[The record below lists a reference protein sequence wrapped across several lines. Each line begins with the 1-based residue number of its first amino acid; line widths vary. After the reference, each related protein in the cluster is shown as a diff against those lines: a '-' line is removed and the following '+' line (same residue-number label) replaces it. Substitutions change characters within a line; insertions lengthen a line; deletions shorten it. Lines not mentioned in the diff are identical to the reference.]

1 MKGQVYELAKI
12 KIMVQLLD
20 VGYQIVKVL
29 SERQQTKTYLV
40 EKTNNSIQRLFI
52 VKQLNYPNE
61 NRGEFNITLTLLKGE
76 AESLENLGKQHE
88 QIQKVFTCTEKNK
101 EFYLLQEFIAGNS
114 LSEEIIQEN
123 PLSEEQVINILSEV
137 LEILVFVHSKGVI
150 HKNIKTKNIIRR
162 EEDQK
167 LVLIDFGAV
176 KQAVTNIIG
185 SPEFIPIEQL
195 YGNPQYNSDIYALG
209 IVCIVALTGV
219 AANEISGAKSRRN
232 LLTGE
237 IVWRQYR
244 REINPKLAKIINKM
258 VRTDYRNRYQSAQSV
273 LNDLKKLQQ
282 KQQNWQL
289 NHQDKLWLIITAGI
303 ASFIVV
309 GVISWLFLAPDS
321 LDAAK
326 VFYQKGVT
334 NYEQANY
341 EGAIQNFSEA
351 ININS
356 KYGQAYN
363 RRGDAYYRLG
373 RYEKAQQDSSEAIRL
388 NPADANAYYDRG
400 FAQYNL
406 GNYNG
411 AVLDYNEALELEP
424 QYAEAYYARGLARSK
439 TNDKLRATGDFT
451 KAIALNYEFVQAYVQ
466 RGIIR
471 RQLGEKIEA
480 IKDLNEAISIS
491 PEIPEAYYERAKAH
505 HAMNEKQKAIS
516 DYTKA
521 IELNSKYIEAYIGR
535 GNAYTDLVL
544 YNQAIEDYNQALKL
558 DSKSVEA
565 IISLGN
571 FRFALKDVNA
581 AIEQY
586 NKAIAINPKQAS
598 AYNFRGIAYLNLG
611 EFTKAIADYSKAI
624 EINSK
629 YAMAYYNRGLLRT
642 DLGKVPQALEDFQKA
657 ADIFK
662 EQGEQESYNDAIA
675 RLKALSPNSENMT
688 N

>member
-1 MKGQVYELAKI
+1 
-12 KIMVQLLD
+12 MVQLLD
-20 VGYQIVKVL
+20 VDYQIVKVL
-29 SERQQTKTYLV
+29 SEKQQTKTYLV
-40 EKTNNSIQRLFI
+40 EKTNDSITRLFI
-52 VKQLNYPNE
+52 VKQLNSPKEDKQTY
-61 NRGEFNITLTLLKGE
+61 NITLSLLKGE
-76 AESLENLGKQHE
+76 AESLGNLGKQHE
-88 QIQKVFTCTEKNK
+88 QIQKVFTFTEKNQ
-101 EFYLLQEFIAGNS
+101 EFYLLQEFIAGNP
-114 LSEEIIQEN
+114 LSEEILPEK

-137 LEILVFVHSKGVI
+137 LEILVFVHSRGII
-150 HKNIKTKNIIRR
+150 HKNIKAKNIIRR

-185 SPEFIPIEQL
+185 SPEFIPLEQL

-209 IVCIVALTGV
+209 IVSIVALTSV
-219 AANEISGAKSRRN
+219 PASEISGAKSRRSW
-232 LLTGE
+232 LTGE
-237 IVWRQYR
+237 IIWRHYR

-289 NHQDKLWLIITAGI
+289 EQLSYQDKLWLIVTAGI
-303 ASFIVV
+303 VSFIAI
-309 GVISWLFLAPDS
+309 GVIAWLFITPNS
-321 LDAAK
+321 LDAAM

-341 EGAIQNFSEA
+341 KGAIQNFSEA
-351 ININS
+351 IKINT
-356 KYGQAYN
+356 KYAQAYN

-373 RYEKAQQDSSEAIRL
+373 NYEKAQQDSSEAIRL

-411 AVLDYNEALELEP
+411 AILDYNQALELEP
-424 QYAEAYYARGLARSK
+424 QYADAYYARGLTRSK
-439 TNDKLRATGDFT
+439 TNDKLRAKGDFS
-451 KAIALNYEFVQAYVQ
+451 KAIALNYEFVQAYIQ
-466 RGIIR
+466 RGITR
-471 RQLGEKIEA
+471 RQLGEKIDA
-480 IKDLNEAISIS
+480 IKDFSEAISIS
-491 PEIPEAYYERAKAH
+491 PEIPEIYYERAKAH
-505 HAMNEKQKAIS
+505 YAMNEKQKAVS

-521 IELNSKYIEAYIGR
+521 IELNNKYLEAYIGR

-544 YNQAIEDYNQALKL
+544 YNQAIEDYNEALKI
-558 DSKSVEA
+558 DSKSVEG

-571 FRFALKDVNA
+571 FRFALKDINA

-586 NKAIAINPKQAS
+586 NKAIAINPKQES

-611 EFTKAIADYSKAI
+611 EFKKAVADYSKAI
-624 EINSK
+624 AINPD
-629 YAMAYYNRGLLRT
+629 YAMAYYNRGLLLT
-642 DLGKVPQALEDFQKA
+642 DLGKVPQAVEDFQKA

-662 EQGEQESYNDAIA
+662 EKGEQESYNDAIT
-675 RLKALSPNSENMT
+675 RIKALSPNS
-688 N
+688 